1 MPIKKFRSLD
11 DIRKALRVEPGT
23 LEHSY
28 ALRSVFWMAD
38 RFAPK
43 QQLPPGVYKYRSIE
57 EARAQRTTWEQFG
70 R

>member
-28 ALRSVFWMAD
+28 ALRSVFLD
-38 RFAPK
+38 GRPVRPK
-43 QQLPPGVYKYRSIE
+43 TATSSRGLQIS
-57 EARAQRTTWEQFG
+57 FH
-70 R
+70 